1 MGTRDEDAMRM
12 IVRHQWVREHGT
24 PRVTTLAG
32 RRDDARALWLEWIQL
47 TGRTRAAKT
56 LFEQPVRSDT
66 DWIDNTARK
75 AMAAATATPR
85 EPIAIVVEPALVAA
99 WLGANE
105 HRLSAFIGEGLV
117 TVNANPNPNANA
129 NGRSSAKKKTRAEVL
144 AAKARSWAELSL
156 FEALEATAATAGRF
170 ELNQPV
176 SFQFGS
182 RACEI
187 DLLSRGDELA
197 LEVDGFHHFTNAE
210 GYRRDRRKDLILQ
223 ANGYAVLR
231 FLAEDVLTDPIPA
244 VQLVVEFLGR
254 RLARRRVPRKNDH
267 AT

>member
-32 RRDDARALWLEWIQL
+32 RRDAARGIWLDWMQL
-47 TGRTRAAKT
+47 TGRARAAKSV
-56 LFEQPVRSDT
+56 LEQPVRGGT
-66 DWIDNTARK
+66 DWIETAARK
-75 AMAAATATPR
+75 AMAQATATPR
-85 EPIAIVVEPALVAA
+85 EPIAIVVEADVVAE

-105 HRLSAFIGEGLV
+105 HRLASFIGEGV
-117 TVNANPNPNANA
+117 VHVNAQV
-129 NGRSSAKKKTRAEVL
+129 NGRAAKKTRADVL
-144 AAKARSWAELSL
+144 AAKARSLAELTL
-156 FEALEATAATAGRF
+156 FEALQATASTAGRF
-170 ELNQPV
+170 QLNQPV
-176 SFQFGS
+176 SFHFGS

-197 LEVDGFHHFTNAE
+197 LEVDGFHHFTSAD

-231 FLAEDVLTDPIPA
+231 FLAEDVLTDPRAA
-244 VQLVVEFLGR
+244 VQLVIEFLGQ
-254 RLARRRVPRKNDH
+254 RLARRRVPRKNEH